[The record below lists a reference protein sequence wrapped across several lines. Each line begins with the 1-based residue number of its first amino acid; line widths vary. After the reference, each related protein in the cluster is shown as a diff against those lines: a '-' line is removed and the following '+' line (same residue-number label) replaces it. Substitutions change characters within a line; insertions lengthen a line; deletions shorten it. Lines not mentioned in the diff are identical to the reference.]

1 MGNKPSFKIL
11 TVLIS
16 KCFFFLFSK
25 GISTSAKKESTNN
38 KIPVKKPWNNEVRR
52 ICKNS
57 GFS

>member
-1 MGNKPSFKIL
+1 ML
-11 TVLIS
+11 
-16 KCFFFLFSK
+16 FFFFFSK